1 MTDVAY
7 LCHNCGSVHAVE
19 SIRENLILDLRTAAS
34 YELPGQQGILDPRA
48 RFLCWRM
55 TWSLAQALW
64 PEYAHHPRLARGRQ
78 LVPEAPPS
86 DCPVPRRAAT
96 SGREANPQ
104 SMNLANR
111 PGDCGRSAVRVS
123 ADHRAVRAVAAIHPG
138 LARTPPMTRKG
149 IALSAQRLCLPTRS
163 ADARSARA
171 PCSKGAARLA
181 RLVLALLV
189 IHGPLRRAARIQPGS
204 ALRCQ

>member
-7 LCHNCGSVHAVE
+7 LCHNCGSVHEVE
-19 SIRENLILDLRTAAS
+19 SIRENVILDLRTAAC

-48 RFLCWRM
+48 RFLRWRM
-55 TWSLAQALW
+55 TWGLAQDLW
-64 PEYAHHPRLARGRQ
+64 PEYAHHPRLAKGRR
-78 LVPEAPPS
+78 LVPGASPS

-104 SMNLANR
+104 SLHLVDR
-111 PGDCGRSAVRVS
+111 PGDCGRTAVHVS
-123 ADHRAVRAVAAIHPG
+123 ADHRAVRAVAAIQPA

-149 IALSAQRLCLPTRS
+149 IAASAQRLCIPTRS

-171 PCSKGAARLA
+171 PRSKGAARLA
-181 RLVLALLV
+181 RLVLALLG
-189 IHGPLRRAARIQPGS
+189 IRGPLRRATRIHSGA
-204 ALRCQ
+204 ALRYQ